1 MKATLALPGFCF
13 WRPCTKPTGISLYSY
28 PKSIPMQSS
37 NRPNC
42 CMNCNAPITE
52 DHLLISS
59 VQYGYPLCD
68 PCETQLRSRLKSS
81 SREAAKLYFYL
92 RRKGIRAELQKDNGY
107 RKVDIAVAEARLDI
121 EVDGKLD
128 NCNPLRAMAEMKKSF
143 CSFKK
148 GYNTLHVPNAL
159 VAYELE
165 KTVEYIS
172 DFVKII
178 GVNRY

>member
-1 MKATLALPGFCF
+1 
-13 WRPCTKPTGISLYSY
+13 
-28 PKSIPMQSS
+28 MQSS
-37 NRPNC
+37 SRPDC
-42 CMNCNAPITE
+42 CMNCNAPISE
-52 DHLLISS
+52 DHLFISS
-59 VQYGYPLCD
+59 VQYGYPLCHD
-68 PCETQLRSRLKSS
+68 CEEQLRAKLKAS

-92 RRKGIRAELQKDNGY
+92 RKKGVKAELQKDNGY

-121 EVDGKLD
+121 EVDGKLE
-128 NCNPLRAMAEMKKSF
+128 NCNPLRAMAELKRTF
-143 CSFKK
+143 FSFKK

-178 GVNRY
+178 GVNKY